1 MCDTYVD
8 VAIRAI
14 VEART
19 EKVEKTRLIVSALLY
34 S

>member
-1 MCDTYVD
+1 MSGAYVD

-19 EKVEKTRLIVSALLY
+19 EKVELFSCNLIKFT
-34 S
+34 